1 MFNAELEV
9 EKIITFIRDY
19 FNENNLGGV
28 VIGISGGKDS
38 AVSAGLFCKALGSDK
53 VIGVTMPCHSK
64 EEDREDAI
72 LVANKYGFKLINMD
86 LTSTFDSLVNEAHKL
101 DDFVESEDSNINL
114 KPRLRMSTLYYV
126 AQMYSKLYNKI
137 YIVSGNGNKSEEY
150 VGYFTKGG
158 DSVSDIKLLSD
169 FFVDEVIE
177 IGKEIDVPD
186 KVLYKTP
193 SDGLSNLSDEDK
205 LGFTYSDVKKVVLG
219 EYVEENIK
227 DMIERKH
234 KANSHKFNIPSYK
247 R

>member
-1 MFNAELEV
+1 MLKRVYYKLLLFLFVLILPMYVKAGYSN
-9 EKIITFIRDY
+9 
-19 FNENNLGGV
+19 
-28 VIGISGGKDS
+28 IGLSGGSTIVGNSISVNIYLNSTDS
-38 AVSAGLFCKALGSDK
+38 RLVSVGGTLSYDSSFLELQGGRS
-53 VIGVTMPCHSK
+53 TSS
-64 EEDREDAI
+64 
-72 LVANKYGFKLINMD
+72 
-86 LTSTFDSLVNEAHKL
+86 LT
-101 DDFVESEDSNINL
+101 
-114 KPRLRMSTLYYV
+114 Y
-126 AQMYSKLYNKI
+126 
-137 YIVSGNGNKSEEY
+137 SGNGNKSEEY

-177 IGKEIDVPD
+177 IGKVIDVPD

-234 KANSHKFNIPSYK
+234 KANSHKFNSPSYK